1 MTAEAVLRRV
11 VAALEQSGI
20 PFMLTGSFA
29 SAYHGVP
36 RATQDIDLVIDP
48 TPEQLVSL
56 IRALPPSEYYADES
70 AALEAL
76 RHRGQFNVIDLDSG
90 WKIDL
95 IFRKSRPFSEE
106 EFARRVL
113 VPFQASSVSVVTVE
127 DLIVA
132 KLEWARIGSSSRQID
147 DVTALLG
154 VRGPDLDLEYLTRW
168 IHQLG
173 LQQEWRVASQAAG
186 GDQE

>member
-1 MTAEAVLRRV
+1 LTAESVLRRV

-29 SAYHGVP
+29 GAYHGVP

-48 TPEQLVSL
+48 TTDQLVSL
-56 IRALPPSEYYADES
+56 VRALPASEYYVDEA

-76 RHRGQFNVIDLDSG
+76 RQRGQFNVIDLDSG

-95 IFRKSRPFSEE
+95 ILRKSRPFSEE
-106 EFARRVL
+106 EFARRIRVTFHAL
-113 VPFQASSVSVVTVE
+113 PVSVVTVE

-132 KLEWARIGSSSRQID
+132 KLEWAKLGESRRQIE
-147 DVTALLG
+147 DVTSLLR
-154 VRGPDLDLEYLTRW
+154 VRGPDLDREYLSGW

-173 LQQEWRVASQAAG
+173 LEKEWSLATRAAG
-186 GDQE
+186 